1 MLKINKNLVGQ
12 CDNLIIY
19 LSDPN
24 KQQQKRRTFRKTT
37 LVGDVTDVLYNNND
51 TICWYVSGQ

>member
-1 MLKINKNLVGQ
+1 MKSTTIIYKVLLFMLKINKNLVGQ

-24 KQQQKRRTFRKTT
+24 KQQKKNVEHLEKPHS
-37 LVGDVTDVLYNNND
+37 LVM
-51 TICWYVSGQ
+51 